1 MAIIPDY
8 DFSKKKKKFFFF
20 HHISKGDYWGDDNS
34 LNWIIDFVELW
45 SAPVVKKF
53 TPSPKAK
60 HAGWYAWQN
69 HDRIMTESFP

>member
-8 DFSKKKKKFFFF
+8 DFSKKEKKFFF

-34 LNWIIDFVELW
+34 LNWIIDFGCGVPQLLKNLHFLLKQ
-45 SAPVVKKF
+45 SRLDD
-53 TPSPKAK
+53 T
-60 HAGWYAWQN
+60 

>member
-53 TPSPKAK
+53 TLSPKAK
-60 HAGWYAWQN
+60 QAGWYAWQN
-69 HDRIMTESFP
+69 HDRIISVN